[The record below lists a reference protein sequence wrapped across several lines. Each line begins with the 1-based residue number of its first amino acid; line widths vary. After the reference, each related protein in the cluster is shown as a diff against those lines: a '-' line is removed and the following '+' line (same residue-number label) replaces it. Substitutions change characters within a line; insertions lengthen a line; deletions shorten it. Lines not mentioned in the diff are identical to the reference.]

1 MRSEFTPGISLKI
14 RFRLQPR
21 SQGLSSSLPLKRKR
35 RGKTLGTGGGLHY
48 SRAYRA
54 VVLITW
60 LWELE

>member
-35 RGKTLGTGGGLHY
+35 RGKTLGTG
-48 SRAYRA
+48 
-54 VVLITW
+54 VVCIIPGPTAQLC
-60 LWELE
+60 